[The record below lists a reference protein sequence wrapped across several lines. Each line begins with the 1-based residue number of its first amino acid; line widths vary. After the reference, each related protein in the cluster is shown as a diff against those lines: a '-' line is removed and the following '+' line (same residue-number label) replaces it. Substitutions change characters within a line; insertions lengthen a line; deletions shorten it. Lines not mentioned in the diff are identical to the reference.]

1 MLVKNFD
8 DLKIWKEARH
18 LTREIYT
25 LCLELRA
32 VNDSI
37 DLLAEPFIA
46 AGVFF
51 RLEVFQ
57 APVLRMRVRT
67 GQVELNGFVD
77 HFTHSF
83 PG

>member
-18 LTREIYT
+18 LMREIYT

-51 RLEVFQ
+51 RL
-57 APVLRMRVRT
+57 
-67 GQVELNGFVD
+67 
-77 HFTHSF
+77 
-83 PG
+83 